1 MIDFLYERIRLTKR
15 KQKKTF
21 VFSFMDILHNRMS
34 IPVVN
39 VSPATANLECNSP
52 MLTPVDNSR
61 IVERTSARKS
71 AAPRKRRTTTV
82 RTEESQL
89 LADRAALNSR
99 LSALRRRL
107 DPIGQASTGFE
118 SVSPSLPQANETTA
132 LETLAE
138 TASQVA
144 TQVLTTE
151 EDAGFFEPPPVA
163 RRPLADVSQLRVQI
177 PDINGN
183 LPCVGPC
190 VRMWQPSDHNGLDVE
205 EKENKAPELYVSSQH
220 SILSLSESLVAI
232 TTNASQQLPGSG
244 SLSHP
249 PIQGS
254 HQQPSNTLGG
264 GGGNTSNPP
273 SAGKTQLCRWVFTLP
288 QCISGRKVA
297 EVAEV
302 AGVLSDIAKE
312 YYFQLEKAPTTGM
325 LHYQGCLSLKDRQS
339 FLQVKNVLPGGAHL
353 EPCRDWFASIKYC
366 QKEESRLD
374 GPWSHL
380 SPPGN
385 KFPHQ
390 LMRAN
395 LYLWQV
401 AVLGWLMQ
409 EPDNRTIN
417 WIYDL
422 TGGNGKTAFALHM
435 YDNHNAIIFNTGKD
449 TDIAFAYSGQK
460 IVIFDYMRSKMHVS
474 YQVLEAMK
482 NGYLFSG
489 KYESKVKRFA
499 SPHILCLA
507 NWKPDFKQMSAD
519 RWKLYKLDNKELVSE
534 LITQTEPTDNEWPE
548 YNANAQ

>member
-1 MIDFLYERIRLTKR
+1 
-15 KQKKTF
+15 
-21 VFSFMDILHNRMS
+21 MS

-39 VSPATANLECNSP
+39 VSPATANLECTSP
-52 MLTPVDNSR
+52 MPTPVVESR
-61 IVERTSARKS
+61 IVERTTARKS

-107 DPIGQASTGFE
+107 DPIGQASTGFG
-118 SVSPSLPQANETTA
+118 SVSPSLPQANEATA
-132 LETLAE
+132 METLAE

-151 EDAGFFEPPPVA
+151 EDAGFFEPTPVA

-183 LPCVGPC
+183 LPCAGPC
-190 VRMWQPSDHNGLDVE
+190 VRMLSAALWHPSEHNGLDVE
-205 EKENKAPELYVSSQH
+205 EAKENKAPELYVSSQH
-220 SILSLSESLVAI
+220 SLLSLSEPLVAV
-232 TTNASQQLPGSG
+232 TTNVSTHAVSAVTAQPTEMEGEEQGVILISPAPAQTRKSASGTSQLF
-244 SLSHP
+244 
-249 PIQGS
+249 
-254 HQQPSNTLGG
+254 
-264 GGGNTSNPP
+264 
-273 SAGKTQLCRWVFTLP
+273 RWCITLP
-288 QCISGRKVA
+288 QCVGSCAVSA
-297 EVAEV
+297 VEL
-302 AGVLSDIAKE
+302 AGVFSDIAKE
-312 YYFQLEKAPTTGM
+312 YYFQLEKAPSTGL
-325 LHYQGCLSLKDRQS
+325 LHYQGCFSLNTREV
-339 FLQVKNVLPGGAHL
+339 FATVKNLLPGGTHI
-353 EPCRDWFASIKYC
+353 EPCQNWFASIKYC
-366 QKEESRLD
+366 QKEESRVE

-534 LITQTEPTDNEWPE
+534 LITQPEPTDNEWPE